1 MSSLTLKLTF
11 FFHLI
16 SICYLFL
23 SQVASLQQELQEH
36 STNEIEQL
44 RAENKL
50 LSDTNQALLEEKKV
64 AKYSSKLLLYT
75 TTFVF
80 F

>member
-1 MSSLTLKLTF
+1 M
-11 FFHLI
+11 
-16 SICYLFL
+16 
-23 SQVASLQQELQEH
+23 ASLQQELQEH

-64 AKYSSKLLLYT
+64 AMYSSKLLLYT
-75 TTFVF
+75 TTFVSLIGPYF
-80 F
+80 IS

>member
-1 MSSLTLKLTF
+1 MERIHRLLKLIF
-11 FFHLI
+11 FYHLT
-16 SICYLFL
+16 SICYPFL

-50 LSDTNQALLEEKKV
+50 LSDTNQALQEEKKV
-64 AKYSSKLLLYT
+64 AKYR
-75 TTFVF
+75 
-80 F
+80 